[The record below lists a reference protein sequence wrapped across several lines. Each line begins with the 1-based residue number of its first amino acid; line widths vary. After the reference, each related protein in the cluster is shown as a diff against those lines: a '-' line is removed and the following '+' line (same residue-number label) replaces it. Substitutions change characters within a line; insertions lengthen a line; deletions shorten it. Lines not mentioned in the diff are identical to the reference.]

1 MMVTASITLISI
13 IIYYAINNYLH
24 PPRNEVR
31 HVILLLGCANPIIQN
46 QRIQSVIAYINSNS
60 DPVTLYLSGGSNNG
74 NVETEASIMQRK
86 IQDVHPN
93 IDIYTDHTAT
103 NTAENFVNFSKWMQE
118 SDLKESD
125 KVVITTSDFHKT
137 RAEKL
142 FNGVISEIIPEWN
155 LSVSDCRSCWESEP
169 IHMKNVDADIFNA
182 LRIQL

>member
-1 MMVTASITLISI
+1 MMVTATITLLSI
-13 IIYYAINNYLH
+13 IIYYSINNYLD
-24 PPRNEVR
+24 PPRNDIR
-31 HVILLLGCANPIIQN
+31 HVILLLGCANPTIQN
-46 QRIQSVIAYINSNS
+46 QRIQSVITYINSNS
-60 DPVTLYLSGGSNNG
+60 DQITLYLSGGSNNG
-74 NVETEASIMQRK
+74 DAETEASIMQRK

-103 NTAENFVNFSKWMQE
+103 NTAENFVNFSKWIQK

-142 FNGVISEIIPEWN
+142 FNGVISEITPEWN